1 MCDVSKYTQVY
12 EDMKKLKP
20 DEFLQLITESETQE
34 ERFFWS
40 YMELYSSRKTKK
52 GYWKEPFLKFKVSN
66 L

>member
-34 ERFFWS
+34 ERDFFEVIWNFILQ
-40 YMELYSSRKTKK
+40 EKQKK
-52 GYWKEPFLKFKVSN
+52 VIERN
-66 L
+66 LF

>member
-34 ERFFWS
+34 ERDFFEVIWNFILQ
-40 YMELYSSRKTKK
+40 EKK
-52 GYWKEPFLKFKVSN
+52 VIERN
-66 L
+66 LF